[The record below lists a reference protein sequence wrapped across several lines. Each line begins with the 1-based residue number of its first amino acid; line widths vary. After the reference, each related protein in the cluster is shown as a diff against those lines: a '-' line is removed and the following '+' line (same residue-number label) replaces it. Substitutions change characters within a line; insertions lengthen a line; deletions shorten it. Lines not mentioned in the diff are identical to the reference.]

1 MRVLYFGVYN
11 SNYARNKVLINGLKE
26 NGHEIVECRERA
38 RAFWKYPKLVFKY
51 LKIRGKFDIMIV
63 GFCGQEVMFLARL
76 LTRKPIIFDA
86 FMSHYGGYIIDR
98 GYFAKNSWR
107 AKYYKFLDTWSCK
120 LASIVLLDTQAHIDF
135 FVKEFNLSRDK
146 FRRIWIG
153 ADDSIFYPVL
163 NGEDGK
169 MKNHFSFS
177 VLFFAGFAPLQGV
190 KYIIKAAKILEKED
204 VVFNLVGA
212 GQEKPEAI
220 SLAKTLG
227 LKNIIFKDMAT
238 PSDLKGM
245 IIEADACL
253 GIFGDTPKTSLVI
266 PNKVYESLAMRKP
279 VITADTEAIRE
290 LFDEH
295 DLLLVKSANPESL
308 AAGIMRLKNNPSL
321 RDSLAQSGHQKFVE
335 FASPKVLGRELTKII
350 IEII

>member
-11 SNYARNKVLINGLKE
+11 PSYARNSILINGLKE
-26 NGHEIVECRERA
+26 NGHEVIECRERI

-76 LTRKPIIFDA
+76 LTFKPIIFDA
-86 FMSHYGGYIIDR
+86 FMSHYGGYVIDR
-98 GYFAKNSWR
+98 GYFTKNSWR
-107 AKYYKFLDTWSCK
+107 AKYYRFLDTWSCK
-120 LASIVLLDTQAHIDF
+120 LAQVVLLDTDAHIDF
-135 FVKEFNLSRDK
+135 FVKEFNLPRQK

-153 ADDSIFYPVL
+153 ANDFIFYPML
-163 NGEDGK
+163 NREEGRV
-169 MKNHFSFS
+169 KNQFN

-190 KYIIKAAKILEKED
+190 KYIIKSAKILEKD
-204 VVFNLVGA
+204 KIFFNLVGA
-212 GQEKPEAI
+212 GQEKSEAML
-220 SLAKTLG
+220 LAQA
-227 LKNIIFKDMAT
+227 LKLENVMFKDMAS
-238 PSDLKGM
+238 PEDLKKM
-245 IIEADACL
+245 IAEADICL
-253 GIFGDTPKTSLVI
+253 GIFGDTPKTNLVI

-350 IEII
+350 REIT